1 MTYRFNLERDELAD
15 RLGGGLPDGALIV
28 VEGEYG
34 TGKSILLQRL
44 VYGLLENKHTV
55 SYVSTELTTPNFIE
69 QMYSL
74 DYPVEEHILR
84 EQLVFIPVYTVLGFR
99 SPKDDTLQRL
109 LKARRMYRKEIVAVD
124 AFSNLLK
131 NWIKALPPGTDV
143 TNKVEEAVYFFKLLN
158 AQGKTI
164 ILTVEQGEVPE
175 EVLQLLRSAADVYL
189 SLRIDI
195 VGNNVSRSVLVRRF
209 ARASRGVGDVVNF
222 RVEPK
227 TGFIVEI
234 KSVS

>member
-1 MTYRFNLERDELAD
+1 MFKFNVERDELAE
-15 RLGGGLPDGALIV
+15 RMGGGIPEGALMV

-55 SYVSTELTTPNFIE
+55 TYISTELTTLNFIE

-74 DYPVEEHILR
+74 DYPIEESILQ
-84 EQLVFIPVYTVLGFR
+84 EKLIFIPVYTVLGYR
-99 SPKDDTLQRL
+99 SPKDDMLQRL
-109 LKARRMYRKEIVAVD
+109 LKARRMYRKDIIAVD

-158 AQGKTI
+158 AQGKTV
-164 ILTVEQGEVPE
+164 ILTVEQGEVSE
-175 EVLQLLRSAADVYL
+175 EVIQLLRSAADIYL
-189 SLRIDI
+189 STRMDV
-195 VGNNVSRSVLVRRF
+195 VGNSVSRSVLVRRF
-209 ARASRGVGDVVNF
+209 ARASRGVGDVINF